1 MIPCQPRAA
10 PKAVVLWSK
19 GTEILVNSSRYD
31 EPSPSAPSD
40 SASTPPPGLPPAS
53 RNHRVFPG
61 QPGVLHPCCR
71 VTVTPD
77 GTLIIRN
84 VSRSDEGKYTCFAE
98 NFMGKAN
105 STGTLSVRGEG
116 DGLAAVGGSG
126 SAGRPPSPASG
137 SPVPVFLPVPFF
149 FFN

>member
-1 MIPCQPRAA
+1 MF
-10 PKAVVLWSK
+10 L
-19 GTEILVNSSRYD
+19 
-31 EPSPSAPSD
+31 
-40 SASTPPPGLPPAS
+40 
-53 RNHRVFPG
+53 G
-61 QPGVLHPCCR
+61 QPAVLHPRCR

-116 DGLAAVGGSG
+116 CGLAAVGGSG
-126 SAGRPPSPASG
+126 SAGRPPSPPSG
-137 SPVPVFLPVPFF
+137 SRVPVFLPASFF
-149 FFN
+149 FLINLF